1 MLRRYHVPHNVSHH
15 IDYITPGIKLMTG
28 GNDEKIRKRMIGRR
42 HLTGDLGGKA
52 RKGGKGQE
60 KGKGKGKCKPRP
72 TDPGPENSIFKV
84 TGPCSDEI
92 TPQCIRS
99 KFTLTFRVYN
109 DLLTSLQRSIRS
121 PMAPELPRAM
131 SWASSRVWGST
142 TARKTLTTTGDTL
155 PRTSSPHS
163 SFSRYH

>member
-1 MLRRYHVPHNVSHH
+1 VSHH

-52 RKGGKGQE
+52 RKGGKGQ
-60 KGKGKGKCKPRP
+60 GKGKGKKKCKPRP
-72 TDPGPENSIFKV
+72 VDPGPENSIFKV

-99 KFTLTFRVYN
+99 KFTFVFNVCSGSLTPV
-109 DLLTSLQRSIRS
+109 QHSIRS
-121 PMAPELPRAM
+121 PMAPEPPKVT
-131 SWASSRVWGST
+131 SWASSRAWAST
-142 TARKTLTTTGDTL
+142 TARKTSTTTGGTL
-155 PRTSSPHS
+155 LRMSPHS
-163 SFSRYH
+163 FSSLNVD